1 MYKAKSKDLRL
12 LIILYTLCIKLFYFT
27 FPLKSP
33 LVGVCNEDVNPSREA
48 HSEKLPLNTQLE
60 RNPGPLTGAELRWR
74 GVEMTAPLSR

>member
-1 MYKAKSKDLRL
+1 MNKLLFYFIHTMYKAILLHFSFKKSTGRRL
-12 LIILYTLCIKLFYFT
+12 
-27 FPLKSP
+27 
-33 LVGVCNEDVNPSREA
+33 NEDVNPSREA